1 MALPSFIQ
9 VIEPSLGTGTNNIY
23 NATISAAG
31 NSGKI
36 VIGANHIIRIAASAA
51 INVRFGA
58 QATITAAG
66 ATDILVPAN
75 SPELFD
81 PGYLNDAIWIF
92 STPGASVTVTGI
104 SKN

>member
-36 VIGANHIIRIAASAA
+36 SVGNNRIIRICASAA
-51 INVRFGA
+51 INVRFG
-58 QATITAAG
+58 QSATITAAG
-66 ATDILVPAN
+66 ATDLLVPAA

-81 PGYLNDAIWIF
+81 VGYINDSIWIF
-92 STPGASVTVTGI
+92 STPGATVTVTGI